1 MATTLCSII
10 NDHLAEARAAV
21 AAEMEFVAA
30 QRIQAQ
36 MRGVRARGT
45 LQRDMH
51 ADMQGVG
58 DAKFWQNV
66 ESIHAAD
73 EQGVAPHGCGSPRPS
88 SPSSSSRRLS
98 GSIMRSAA
106 GAAGSAVDGLA
117 QVSAL
122 VRSPT
127 LKLQVEQLNRTSAA
141 RQPAAEARHLA
152 AVGARLLG
160 LHVWSVVIRLGQ
172 KTLGFVVGW
181 AWFDA
186 LHQMLPHTLPPWGFA
201 LATTVICSARV
212 QIQQSRD
219 ERSKRQTER
228 VMLATA
234 GGLCQ
239 GWAWAEA
246 VDYHLTNSIPD
257 DVLEATKLDEHRVP
271 LTFAMVAAL
280 SLAVVG
286 LRGCVQRTHARLIR
300 HRLRQSVQRARAF
313 VRAGSAQAR
322 AFVRLEGAD
331 PDSTA
336 ARRRLHV

>member
-10 NDHLAEARAAV
+10 NDEMADVRAAV
-21 AAEMEFVAA
+21 AEEMEFVAA

-36 MRGVRARGT
+36 MRGCHARRK
-45 LQRDMH
+45 LQRDMRTN
-51 ADMQGVG
+51 MQGVG
-58 DAKFWQNV
+58 VARFWRNV
-66 ESIHAAD
+66 TSSHGPVERKA
-73 EQGVAPHGCGSPRPS
+73 GVRTS
-88 SPSSSSRRLS
+88 SPSSPRSSCDSALSSSREA
-98 GSIMRSAA
+98 IRSAA
-106 GAAGSAVDGLA
+106 RAAHSAVDGLA
-117 QVSAL
+117 EVTRL

-127 LKLQVEQLNRTSAA
+127 LKLQVQQLDRPTAPQSPPSDPRNLT
-141 RQPAAEARHLA
+141 

-201 LATTVICSARV
+201 LVTTVICFARV
-212 QIQQSRD
+212 KIQQTRD

-234 GGLCQ
+234 VGLCQ

-246 VDYHLTNSIPD
+246 VDYHLTSSVSD
-257 DVLEATKLDEHRVP
+257 DVLEGTKLDEHRVP

-280 SLAVVG
+280 SLALFG
-286 LRGCVQRTHARLIR
+286 LRICVQRTHARLIR

-313 VRAGSAQAR
+313 VRLESA
-322 AFVRLEGAD
+322 EH
-331 PDSTA
+331 PEPPA
-336 ARRRLHV
+336 ARSCLSPPVV

>member
-10 NDHLAEARAAV
+10 NDHLAEAGAAITE
-21 AAEMEFVAA
+21 EMEFVAA

-58 DAKFWQNV
+58 DAKFWRNV
-66 ESIHAAD
+66 ASIHAAD
-73 EQGVAPHGCGSPRPS
+73 ERGVAPHGCGSPRPS

-98 GSIMRSAA
+98 GSVMRSAA
-106 GAAGSAVDGLA
+106 GAAGSAVI
-117 QVSAL
+117 
-122 VRSPT
+122 
-127 LKLQVEQLNRTSAA
+127 AA

-219 ERSKRQTER
+219 ERSNRQTER

-234 GGLCQ
+234 VGLCQ

-300 HRLRQSVQRARAF
+300 HRLRQSLQRARAF
-313 VRAGSAQAR
+313 VRLG
-322 AFVRLEGAD
+322 
-331 PDSTA
+331 
-336 ARRRLHV
+336 LHV